1 MIGVSEQPRT
11 TRRDFLKGL
20 AAGIAAGAI
29 ASAGVAAGIWPK
41 PAPPTT
47 VTKTV
52 PTTVTETRTAPTTVT
67 ETVPT
72 TVTETKTVTAPKPP
86 AAKVPFERKTIRLT
100 VNGEEYLVDVKPNW
114 TLAKVLRE
122 KLRLTGTK
130 VGCDR
135 GECGSCTVLV
145 DGRPTLSCMMLAV
158 DAEGKDILT
167 IEGLAKDGKLHP
179 IQKAFVE
186 NFGLACGFCTPGMIM
201 SAKALLDKNPNPT
214 EEEVREA
221 ISGNLC
227 RCTGYGKIVK
237 SILAA
242 AEMIRKGGG

>member
-72 TVTETKTVTAPKPP
+72 TVTETKTVTAPAPP

-100 VNGEEYLVDVKPNW
+100 VNGEEYLVDVDVRD
-114 TLAKVLRE
+114 TLAYVLRE
-122 KLRLTGTK
+122 KLGLTGTK
-130 VGCDR
+130 IGCDE
-135 GECGSCTVLV
+135 GTCGACTVLMN
-145 DGRPTLSCMMLAV
+145 GKPILSCMTLAV
-158 DAEGKDILT
+158 ECEGNEILT
-167 IEGLAKDGKLHP
+167 IEGLSKDGKLHP
-179 IQKAFVE
+179 IQQAFVE
-186 NFGLACGFCTPGMIM
+186 KHGLQCGFCTPGMIL
-201 SAKALLDKNPNPT
+201 SAKALLDKNPNPS
-214 EEEVREA
+214 EEDIKKA
-221 ISGNLC
+221 ISGNIC
-227 RCTGYGKIVK
+227 RCGNYVKIVE
-237 SILAA
+237 SIKEAA
-242 AEMIRKGGG
+242 RKMRGG